1 MKARLAG
8 IFRERRNLYL
18 LALWLSILGMDQATK
33 ALVKNLMVVGE
44 HIPVNSPVRL
54 TYVQNTGSAFGLFTN
69 QTFALTIAAAVG
81 VVIIAFVFFRSG
93 RASNLLA
100 ISLTMQMGGAIGNLI
115 DRIAYGYVVDFV
127 DFRVWPVFNVA
138 DSSITI
144 GFVILAVALLFGK
157 DSKDKASDGSPP

>member
-33 ALVKNLMVVGE
+33 ALVKNLMSVGE
-44 HIPVNSPVRL
+44 SIPADTPVRL
-54 TYVQNTGSAFGLFTN
+54 TYVQNTGSAFGLFPN
-69 QTFALTIAAAVG
+69 QTFALTIAAVVG
-81 VVIIAFVFFRSG
+81 VVVIAFVFFRSG
-93 RASNLLA
+93 GTSNLLA
-100 ISLTMQMGGAIGNLI
+100 ISLTMQLGGAIGNLI

-127 DFRVWPVFNVA
+127 DFRFWPVFNVA

-144 GFVILAVALLFGK
+144 GFVVLAVALLFGK
-157 DSKDKASDGSPP
+157 DSKDKASDGAPP

>member
-93 RASNLLA
+93 GTSNLLA
-100 ISLTMQMGGAIGNLI
+100 ISLTMQLGGAIGNLI

-127 DFRVWPVFNVA
+127 DFRFWPVFNVA